1 MSLYQSPSLTP
12 TTWSYRWPVTVYKS
26 GSGSAS
32 VNFTVALPA
41 AWDVFWN
48 NVQSDGDDI
57 RLCRADGTTLCT
69 YDLSGWSASTR
80 AGTIRVGGETIQQ
93 GKTNVFWLYW
103 GHSTAASAAGSP
115 ATSSPESGKIAL
127 TAPSNAIDPSEQQPG
142 VTSLTT
148 QRIGK
153 RIAERVPVFVLLSN
167 LLGERAS
174 LDGGGLSYDEPAS
187 LTYVI
192 KVGGA
197 DQASM
202 VDADDVRLVCSS
214 EVAGSPVYAHFI
226 YQSNAVASP
235 DGVLVATV
243 ETTHG
248 YTYEPRVKL
257 YTYDVT

>member
-12 TTWSYRWPVTVYKS
+12 TTWAYRWPVTVYKS

-32 VNFTVALPA
+32 VNFSIVLPSH
-41 AWDVFWN
+41 WDAFWEA
-48 NVQSDGDDI
+48 VQSDGDDI
-57 RLCRADGTTLCT
+57 RVCRSDGTTLCT

-80 AGTIRVGGETIQQ
+80 SGTIRVGGETIQQ
-93 GKTNVFWLYW
+93 GKTNIFWLYW
-103 GHSTAASAAGSP
+103 GHATATSAAGSP
-115 ATSSPESGKIAL
+115 ATSSPESGKISL
-127 TAPSNAIDPSEQQPG
+127 SAPVNAIDPAEQQPG

-167 LLGERAS
+167 LLGQRVSRSAGA
-174 LDGGGLSYDEPAS
+174 LHYDEPAS

-192 KVGGA
+192 KVGGV
-197 DQASM
+197 DQAGM
-202 VDADDVRLVCSS
+202 VDADDVRLVCSG
-214 EVAGSPVYAHFI
+214 EAAGSPIYAHFI
-226 YQSNAVASP
+226 YQSNAVASA

-243 ETTHG
+243 ETTLG
-248 YTYEPRVKL
+248 YTYEPRAKL